1 MFHILYGIMENI
13 EQHNPNM
20 KKNITNILKKD
31 KDIKKVIFKD
41 LGLISYNDAYALQT
55 SLFDQIKLENRLGIV
70 LLLEHY
76 PVITIGSNRKLD
88 NLLVTTKILDKQ
100 KIQLVQSTRGGD
112 ITFHGPGQ
120 IICYPILNL
129 SYIKKDLSLYV
140 YNLEQVIIEVL
151 ETFKIDGVR
160 EKKHRGIFVMDN
172 KIASIGIRIRKWITL
187 HGFSLNVNINLKY
200 FDNIIACGLKDFTQT
215 SMQKILNKT
224 IQIDDVKEQIIYHF
238 SRVFNLPISKI

>member
-88 NLLVTTKILDKQ
+88 NLLVSTKILEKQ

-112 ITFHGPGQ
+112 MTFHGPGQ

-224 IQIDDVKEQIIYHF
+224 IQTDDVKEQIIYHF
-238 SRVFNLPISKI
+238 NRVFNLPISKI